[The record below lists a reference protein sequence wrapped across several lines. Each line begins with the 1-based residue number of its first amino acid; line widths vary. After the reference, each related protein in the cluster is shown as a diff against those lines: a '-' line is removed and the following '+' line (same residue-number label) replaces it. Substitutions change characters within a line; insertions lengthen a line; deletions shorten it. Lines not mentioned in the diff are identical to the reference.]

1 MERFD
6 WIMFDTKAPNAYVMA
21 LVAPDKA
28 QQVRR
33 FHSGIEG
40 YEPTPLVSLNAQAE
54 RLGLGALY
62 VKNESKRF
70 GLNAFKSLG
79 GSYAVAKYLCGK
91 LGIPVDENAYTV
103 LRSAEAKEKLG
114 DITFITATDG
124 NHGRGVAWAA
134 RIFGQKAVVF
144 MPKGSA
150 AERLENI
157 RAQGAHAE
165 ITNVN
170 YDDTVRFA
178 CKTAEENGWV
188 LVQDTAWPGYEEI
201 PESIIQ
207 GYTTMAVEIEEQLNG
222 IKPTHLFLQAGVG
235 SFPGSFAACAAGIWG
250 DERPVTVVME
260 PAQADCHYRTA
271 KADDGTFHI
280 VTGSM
285 NSMMAGLCC
294 GEPCPISWKMLESC
308 ADAFVS
314 CGDYYSAR
322 GMRLLGKPLEGDET
336 VVSGESGAVGAG
348 VIEAIMI
355 REELKEFKEKLGLN
369 SQSRVLLISTE
380 GDTDKENYRRILA
393 D

>member
-250 DERPVTVVME
+250 DERPVTVIME
-260 PAQADCHYRTA
+260 PTQADCHYRTA
-271 KADDGTFHI
+271 KADDGEFHI